1 MSFKDIA
8 KKAMKNTIKYGEKQ
22 VARIESDINR
32 ASDYGSRMSDEQLKN
47 RYKNASTVGEKYGY
61 AQELKKRGYK

>member
-8 KKAMKNTIKYGEKQ
+8 KKAIKYGEKQ

-47 RYKNASTVGEKYGY
+47 RYKNASTAGEKYGY